1 MISIGII
8 FAIIIIILTA
18 AMWYAWAKMIKFK
31 EEAAWLE
38 KYETIMCCN
47 KLFITDHYNC
57 LEDYSIIS
65 LDDYQKK
72 NIIHLDRY
80 YQNSG
85 TNNAQTKLVGPAAVC
100 KLKGEDKWEYLEL

>member
-38 KYETIMCCN
+38 KYETIM
-47 KLFITDHYNC
+47 
-57 LEDYSIIS
+57 
-65 LDDYQKK
+65 
-72 NIIHLDRY
+72 
-80 YQNSG
+80 
-85 TNNAQTKLVGPAAVC
+85 
-100 KLKGEDKWEYLEL
+100 